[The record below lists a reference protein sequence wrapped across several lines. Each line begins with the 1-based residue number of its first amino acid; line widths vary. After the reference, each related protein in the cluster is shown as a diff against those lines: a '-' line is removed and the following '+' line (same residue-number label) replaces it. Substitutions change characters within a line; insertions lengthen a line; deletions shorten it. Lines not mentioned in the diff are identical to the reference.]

1 MNDWIVANINN
12 QDFTVSDFHDI
23 ADMDINNTQML
34 SKDRYLK
41 SEFITKNPLF
51 QDENGKFSKDLFDK
65 YYD

>member
-1 MNDWIVANINN
+1 
-12 QDFTVSDFHDI
+12 
-23 ADMDINNTQML
+23 MDINNTQML

>member
-1 MNDWIVANINN
+1 MNDWIVANLNN
-12 QDFTVSDFHDI
+12 SDFSVSDFHDI